1 MGSPLSCQRLRS
13 IEVAAHGSAS
23 ASAEGGVTLEAAA
36 HGSAA
41 RAPAGG
47 GGTPRSIMPT
57 PDRITREDAELAQ
70 VLEHS
75 RFEAE
80 ARDVQLLEHSRF
92 EAEAHEAQ
100 LAADER
106 AALEMGV
113 HLSQEGRKDV
123 TVQFWQ
129 LLGRPTVCTPLL
141 DFLDHH
147 CHAFAEAGRPPT
159 SEQLAL
165 FVDYGEAFDTLLA
178 VEEST
183 RDTVGEFVP
192 SLAAII
198 AQGCAFAMA
207 DGLAELNAQEVSK
220 IRLVL
225 AVVNFNVFRIMMEE
239 TNREIAGAVVAHH
252 MRSSMLTGVV
262 ESPAT
267 REQPDELGEN
277 HGRNV
282 VDNGHIIFGLP
293 VYDSMFEQLTMGT
306 SCTSEEEELTVRKQR
321 GMGLLATAMREVQA
335 CMVGVPMGSRL

>member
-1 MGSPLSCQRLRS
+1 
-13 IEVAAHGSAS
+13 
-23 ASAEGGVTLEAAA
+23 
-36 HGSAA
+36 
-41 RAPAGG
+41 
-47 GGTPRSIMPT
+47 MPT

-100 LAADER
+100 LAADEL

-267 REQPDELGEN
+267 QEQPDELGEN

-335 CMVGVPMGSRL
+335 SMVGVPMGSRL